1 MRTHGSPLRV
11 IATEYDTGDNVGDG
25 FALRSAPS
33 HICASNAYGVPNARS
48 ALICPPVG
56 NLRFRFI
63 PGIFGRMFLLWS
75 AYLFCT
81 DVACPT
87 LLRSGPEVSLLGH
100 ADSASVH
107 HTLSLSD
114 SSRPLKSASG
124 SSAIFVGC
132 TFLVLS
138 DSCALLMLTNW
149 LSSST
154 MLLSHVV
161 CHVQSIGDQLQ
172 GHAAS

>member
-1 MRTHGSPLRV
+1 MSVDPTQIMDEVFWPTCCSKHPCARSPRSNYKPAGNV
-11 IATEYDTGDNVGDG
+11 KTEC
-25 FALRSAPS
+25 
-33 HICASNAYGVPNARS
+33 HGVPNTRS
-48 ALICPPVG
+48 ALICPPAG
-56 NLRFRFI
+56 NLRVRFTL
-63 PGIFGRMFLLWS
+63 GILWRTFLLWS
-75 AYLFCT
+75 TNLFCT
-81 DVACPT
+81 DVACLT
-87 LLRSGPEVSLLGH
+87 LLRSGLEVSSLGH

-138 DSCALLMLTNW
+138 DSCALFMLTNW

-154 MLLSHVV
+154 MLLS
-161 CHVQSIGDQLQ
+161 IGDQLQ

>member
-11 IATEYDTGDNVGDG
+11 IATEYDTGDSVGDG
-25 FALRSAPS
+25 FALRSAHPP
-33 HICASNAYGVPNARS
+33 HICTSNAS

-56 NLRFRFI
+56 NLRLRFI

-87 LLRSGPEVSLLGH
+87 LLRSGPEVSSLGH

-138 DSCALLMLTNW
+138 DSCALLMLTSW

-154 MLLSHVV
+154 TLLSHVV

>member
-11 IATEYDTGDNVGDG
+11 IATEYDTGDSVGDG
-25 FALRSAPS
+25 FALRSAPP
-33 HICASNAYGVPNARS
+33 HICTSNAS

-63 PGIFGRMFLLWS
+63 PGIFWRMFLLWS

-87 LLRSGPEVSLLGH
+87 LLRSGPEVSSLGH

-154 MLLSHVV
+154 MLLS
-161 CHVQSIGDQLQ
+161 IGDQLQ

>member
-1 MRTHGSPLRV
+1 MHFKRIWCSQHAICIDLPTCWKPTLSFYP
-11 IATEYDTGDNVGDG
+11 GD
-25 FALRSAPS
+25 
-33 HICASNAYGVPNARS
+33 
-48 ALICPPVG
+48 
-56 NLRFRFI
+56 FRADVSS
-63 PGIFGRMFLLWS
+63 LVS
-75 AYLFCT
+75 YLFCT

>member
-11 IATEYDTGDNVGDG
+11 IATEYDTGDSVGDG
-25 FALRSAPS
+25 FALRSAHPPP
-33 HICASNAYGVPNARS
+33 HMHFKRICIDLPT
-48 ALICPPVG
+48 CWTVG
-56 NLRFRFI
+56 NLRLRFI

-87 LLRSGPEVSLLGH
+87 LLRSGPEVSSLGH

>member
-11 IATEYDTGDNVGDG
+11 IVTEYDTGDSVGDG
-25 FALRSAPS
+25 FALRSAHPP
-33 HICASNAYGVPNARS
+33 HICTSNAS

-63 PGIFGRMFLLWS
+63 PGIFWRMFLLWS

-87 LLRSGPEVSLLGH
+87 LLRSGPEVSSLGH

>member
-1 MRTHGSPLRV
+1 MLFAQPPPTYALQTHMVFP
-11 IATEYDTGDNVGDG
+11 T
-25 FALRSAPS
+25 
-33 HICASNAYGVPNARS
+33 RS

-63 PGIFGRMFLLWS
+63 PGIFWRMFLLWS

-81 DVACPT
+81 DAACPT
-87 LLRSGPEVSLLGH
+87 LLRSGPEVSSLGH

-124 SSAIFVGC
+124 SSAIFVEC

-138 DSCALLMLTNW
+138 DSCARLMLTNW

-154 MLLSHVV
+154 TLLSHVV

>member
-1 MRTHGSPLRV
+1 MIYYRCYYVH
-11 IATEYDTGDNVGDG
+11 
-25 FALRSAPS
+25 
-33 HICASNAYGVPNARS
+33 H
-48 ALICPPVG
+48 
-56 NLRFRFI
+56 
-63 PGIFGRMFLLWS
+63 
-75 AYLFCT
+75 
-81 DVACPT
+81 T
-87 LLRSGPEVSLLGH
+87 LE
-100 ADSASVH
+100 SVH
-107 HTLSLSD
+107 HTLSLSLSLSD

-161 CHVQSIGDQLQ
+161 CHVQAIGDQLQ

>member
-1 MRTHGSPLRV
+1 MQERSIELQLHNCEEVDITPSKRTTLWNH
-11 IATEYDTGDNVGDG
+11 TVGV
-25 FALRSAPS
+25 LQMIYYRCYYV
-33 HICASNAYGVPNARS
+33 HH
-48 ALICPPVG
+48 
-56 NLRFRFI
+56 
-63 PGIFGRMFLLWS
+63 
-75 AYLFCT
+75 
-81 DVACPT
+81 T
-87 LLRSGPEVSLLGH
+87 LE
-100 ADSASVH
+100 SVH
-107 HTLSLSD
+107 HTLSLSLSLSD

-161 CHVQSIGDQLQ
+161 CHVQAIGDQLQ

>member
-11 IATEYDTGDNVGDG
+11 IATEYDTGDSVGDG
-25 FALRSAPS
+25 FALRSAHPP
-33 HICASNAYGVPNARS
+33 HICTSNAS

-63 PGIFGRMFLLWS
+63 PGIFWRMFLLWS

-87 LLRSGPEVSLLGH
+87 LLRSGPEVSSLGH

-154 MLLSHVV
+154 MLLS
-161 CHVQSIGDQLQ
+161 IGDQLQ

>member
-1 MRTHGSPLRV
+1 MSVDPTQIMDEVFWPTCCSKHPCARSPRSNYKPAGNV
-11 IATEYDTGDNVGDG
+11 KTEC
-25 FALRSAPS
+25 
-33 HICASNAYGVPNARS
+33 HGVPNTRS

-100 ADSASVH
+100 ADLASVH

-124 SSAIFVGC
+124 SSA
-132 TFLVLS
+132 FLVLS